1 MTCESGLLRISKFCE
16 DSCKF
21 VELGRELVDKVD
33 RNEHSDSVKIRAVED
48 MALLVFVR
56 FQSGRSL
63 VTNGN

>member
-1 MTCESGLLRISKFCE
+1 M
-16 DSCKF
+16 
-21 VELGRELVDKVD
+21 DKVD